1 MVGVTPLDRATLSLV
16 VFRPRPR
23 HVRSIVFTK
32 LIVIVRFFWFVVWMW
47 FTALQV
53 GNIKQGWKNPD
64 HSLSSI
70 TFLIQLSIKLG
81 TFHLMI
87 GQCHAIIKCKGIHK
101 SQLQSWR
108 RNTFLCH
115 RLERAFFW
123 WPSSMFITTPSP
135 WNTCPVP
142 SSLSAIA
149 PEKKCEMCVTVVTIA
164 SFVTELRRHR
174 GRVTRPWPEDIV
186 IGALTMMDI
195 SGTPGP
201 QSGQSLTMRSGVQQT
216 ISPGLQPPSEEL
228 DLK

>member
-1 MVGVTPLDRATLSLV
+1 MR
-16 VFRPRPR
+16 
-23 HVRSIVFTK
+23 
-32 LIVIVRFFWFVVWMW
+32 

-53 GNIKQGWKNPD
+53 GNIKQGWKNLRP
-64 HSLSSI
+64 LSSF

-87 GQCHAIIKCKGIHK
+87 SQCHAIIKCKGIHK

-135 WNTCPVP
+135 SNTCPVP
-142 SSLSAIA
+142 SRVSAIA
-149 PEKKCEMCVTVVTIA
+149 PEKKCEMYLWHLWRWQLLDSSQSYRDMGQAGGGWQRGSRGYC
-164 SFVTELRRHR
+164 RH
-174 GRVTRPWPEDIV
+174 
-186 IGALTMMDI
+186 ALTMMDI

-201 QSGQSLTMRSGVQQT
+201 QSGQSWHQTMRRGVVNKQLSRARSNT
-216 ISPGLQPPSEEL
+216 VKNGAENIISCYYGFKNCPEVVIH
-228 DLK
+228 

>member
-1 MVGVTPLDRATLSLV
+1 MVGVTPLDRATLSLL

-32 LIVIVRFFWFVVWMW
+32 LIVIVRFFWFVVWMR

-142 SSLSAIA
+142 SSVSAIA
-149 PEKKCEMCVTVVTIA
+149 PEKKCEMCVTVVTVTIA
-164 SFVTELRRHR
+164 GFVTELRRHQEE
-174 GRVTRPWPEDIV
+174 GDE
-186 IGALTMMDI
+186 AL
-195 SGTPGP
+195 
-201 QSGQSLTMRSGVQQT
+201 L
-216 ISPGLQPPSEEL
+216 
-228 DLK
+228 